1 MYEESITVLFGVEAF
16 SEDHSCVTL
25 KTETNVTVGCPFNR
39 HIVSR
44 GKPTRCSSFKNFSY
58 VISSGQQREISPEND
73 EVSDKTVAYD
83 LLKLGCPLSV
93 QSNEPFKPIIDLYDG
108 ETFVKEVDANYVLR
122 EQHGRT
128 GYKYSKTMKEAG
140 CMREAQS
147 WEKMINAMKGGS
159 IESAWSR
166 ENYQSCFQESSD
178 SSISA
183 ANLDK
188 QYEILNSSGAAS
200 HIVWNDVG
208 TFVFLLKVLDPE
220 FSFCNLTLE
229 FGVQVHG
236 VRSAMQEIP
245 TFVVLGSACLTI
257 IILVLSVYRTA
268 ALYSQ

>member
-1 MYEESITVLFGVEAF
+1 
-16 SEDHSCVTL
+16 
-25 KTETNVTVGCPFNR
+25 
-39 HIVSR
+39 
-44 GKPTRCSSFKNFSY
+44 
-58 VISSGQQREISPEND
+58 
-73 EVSDKTVAYD
+73 
-83 LLKLGCPLSV
+83 
-93 QSNEPFKPIIDLYDG
+93 
-108 ETFVKEVDANYVLR
+108 
-122 EQHGRT
+122 
-128 GYKYSKTMKEAG
+128 
-140 CMREAQS
+140 MRAAQS

-268 ALYSQ
+268 ALCSQ